1 MKIIYLFFIEFCF
14 YSGLFS
20 QSFSVSNP
28 ISFDI
33 RKKTEPPILEFA
45 EEPTF
50 VDENGNNIIDAN
62 EKCKI
67 LFKVLNTGNVD
78 ALNLRALLHAVGNVS
93 GIQFKSSSS
102 LLKIERLGGIQS
114 FEIPIESDLNTL
126 DGKVE
131 FTLKVREPM
140 GFDTKEIKML
150 IHTAKFIS
158 PDIRIVD
165 YNIYSMIGAANLE
178 LRKPFTVQLL
188 IQNLGQGSAKDI
200 LVKMAIPKNVFITVG
215 DELFKIDKLAP
226 GEKKILEYEMVI
238 NSNYTNSMLPIKV
251 ELTEL
256 YGKFAKNWAN
266 NFTLKQELASH
277 KILIESKPE
286 EKENIETASLR
297 SDVDINIPIN
307 NAINENKFALIIGN
321 EDYSS
326 FQQGLSSEMNVTYAI
341 NDASVFKEYCL
352 KTLGVSD
359 KNIIYLI
366 NATVGKM
373 SQSLDKIKNLISI
386 TGGNA
391 IVYVYYAGHGLSD
404 EKTKEPYIIPVD
416 VNGTDLSSA
425 IKLSSFYAKLTEYP
439 AKQVTVFMDA
449 CFSGGGRESGLVY
462 MRGVKVTPKSDYLT
476 GNIVVFTATSGEESS
491 LPWKEKQHGLFT
503 YFLLKK
509 IQESKGMISV
519 SELNKYLK
527 DKVMLESIRSNS
539 KLQSPQL
546 LSPDELI
553 PKLSELKLF

>member
-1 MKIIYLFFIEFCF
+1 MGFCF

-28 ISFDI
+28 ISFVI
-33 RKKTEPPILEFA
+33 KKKTEPPILEFA

-50 VDENGNNIIDAN
+50 VDENCNNIIDAN

-67 LFKVLNTGNVD
+67 LFRILNTGNVD
-78 ALNLRALLHAVGNVS
+78 ALNLRALLQATGSVS
-93 GIQFKSSSS
+93 GIRFKSNSSM
-102 LLKIERLGGIQS
+102 LNIERLGGIQS
-114 FEIPIESDLNTL
+114 FEIPIESDFNTV

-140 GFDTKEIKML
+140 GFDTKEMKML
-150 IHTAKFIS
+150 INTAKFIS
-158 PDIRIVD
+158 PDVRIVD

-178 LRKPFTVQLL
+178 LRKPFTLQLL
-188 IQNLGQGSAKDI
+188 VQNLGQGKAKDI
-200 LVKMAIPKNVFITVG
+200 LVKMVIPKNVFITVG

-226 GEKKILEYEMVI
+226 GENKILEYEMVI
-238 NSNYTNSMLPIKV
+238 NSNYTASTLPVKI
-251 ELTEL
+251 ELTEF
-256 YGKFAKNWAN
+256 YGKFAKNWDN
-266 NFTLKQELASH
+266 NFVLRQELTSH
-277 KILIESKPE
+277 KILIESRPE
-286 EKENIETASLR
+286 EKEYIETASLR

-307 NAINENKFALIIGN
+307 NTVDENKFALIIGN

-341 NDASVFKEYCL
+341 NDASIFKEYCL
-352 KTLGVSD
+352 KTLGVSS
-359 KNIIYLI
+359 KNIIYLV

-373 SQSLDKIKNLISI
+373 SQSIDKIKNLISI

-404 EKTKEPYIIPVD
+404 EKTKEPYIVPVD

-462 MRGVKVTPKSDYLT
+462 TRGVKVTPKSDYLT
-476 GNIVVFTATSGEESS
+476 GNIVVFTATSGDESS

-503 YFLLKK
+503 YFVLKK
-509 IQESKGMISV
+509 IQESKGMISI
-519 SELNKYLK
+519 SELNIYLK

-546 LSPDELI
+546 LSSDELTT
-553 PKLSELKLF
+553 KLSELKLF